1 MTMLLPRLSPMFL
14 AAILAPSTALGQL
27 QSPDAF
33 LGRDLGSA
41 FTPHHRVEAYFQH
54 VADNAETTELV
65 HYGHSYEG
73 RPLLYAVVSSRANM
87 AALESIRLANLQ
99 RARLAEGTPD
109 ADGPAL
115 VWLSYNV
122 HGNEAVGT
130 EAAMQTLFDLADSS
144 NARTQ
149 GWLADTV
156 VILDPCLNPDGRAR
170 YVGFYNSTVGRVPN
184 PRPEAREHREPWPG
198 GRTNH
203 YYFDLNRDWAWG
215 TQLETRQRLEHFR
228 RWMPHIH
235 VDFHEQSV
243 DSPYYFAPAAE
254 PYHEAIT
261 PWQRELQHII
271 GRNHARYFDREGW
284 LYFTRQVY
292 DLFYPGYGDTWPM
305 FNGAIGM
312 TYEQGGSGRAGLQV
326 ITAESDT
333 LTLEDRIRHHHAT
346 GLSTIEVASLQRER
360 ILREFAAFFSGPGN
374 PGRSGAF
381 VLKPRSGDALAA
393 LARHLDMQGIAYSSV
408 TETHTADGYAYA
420 SGEET
425 RFTLAPG
432 DMVVSASQPLGVL
445 ARVLFE
451 PESMLSDS
459 LSYDITGWSLPY
471 VYGLEAYA
479 VAEEPRGLSRGWQ
492 QSPPEVPESGRPAA
506 YVAEWASFE
515 DARLLASMLAAG
527 IRVRF
532 SEVPFTVAGRSYGPG
547 TLIMTRGSNAAAGD
561 SFDLVIRQAAADL
574 DQPVFAVESTMV
586 TEGVDFGSADVPYI
600 RRPRVGIVAD
610 GAASSAS
617 LGELWHFFDRQLVY
631 PVALIHSDDFGSVHL
646 YNYDVLILPS
656 GSYGDLLTEET
667 LADVHDW
674 IRAGGK
680 LIALESAARHLAG
693 RKGFSLEERP
703 GADDTTATVRTYA
716 SRDREAISND
726 IPGAIFRVSL
736 DATHPLAFGY
746 GQDYFTLRRNEQAFE
761 YLKDGWNV
769 GVLGEEARLS
779 GFAGAKAAGPLENS
793 LLFGVEEVGRGEIVY
808 LLDNP
813 IYRGF
818 WYGGRLML
826 ANAVF
831 LVGQRTKAEF

>member
-1 MTMLLPRLSPMFL
+1 MIMLTSRLSARLL
-14 AAILAPSTALGQL
+14 AAILAPCAAFGQL

-33 LGRDLGSA
+33 LGRELGSA
-41 FTPHHRVEAYFQH
+41 FTPHHRVVAYFEH
-54 VADNAETTELV
+54 VADIAQNVEIV
-65 HYGHSYEG
+65 QYGHTYEG

-99 RARLAEGTPD
+99 RAQLAAGTPD
-109 ADGPAL
+109 AAGPSL

-122 HGNEAVGT
+122 HGNEAVST

-149 GWLADTV
+149 GWLSNTV
-156 VILDPCLNPDGRAR
+156 VFLDPCLNPDGRER
-170 YVGFYNSTVGRVPN
+170 YVGFYNRTAGRVPN
-184 PRPEAREHREPWPG
+184 PRPEAREHHEPWPG

-261 PWQRELQHII
+261 PWQRELQYII
-271 GRNHARYFDREGW
+271 GRNHARYFDEEGW
-284 LYFTRQVY
+284 LYFTRQVF

-312 TYEQGGSGRAGLQV
+312 TYEQGGSGRAGLQI
-326 ITAESDT
+326 ITAEADT

-346 GLSTIEVASLQRER
+346 GLSTIEVASVQRER
-360 ILREFAAFFSGPGN
+360 ILREFAAYFAESGKS
-374 PGRSGAF
+374 GRFGAY

-393 LARHLDMQGIAYSSV
+393 LARHLDMQGIAYGRV
-408 TETHTADGYAYA
+408 TQTHAANGYAYA

-425 RFTLAPG
+425 NFMLAPG

-445 ARVLFE
+445 TRVLFE

-479 VAEEPRGLSRGWQ
+479 VAEEPPGISLGWQ
-492 QSPPEVPESGRPAA
+492 RRPPDIPESDRPAA

-527 IRVRF
+527 VRVRF
-532 SEVPFTVAGRSYGPG
+532 AEIPFAVAGRSYGRG
-547 TLIMTRGSNAAAGD
+547 TLIITRGSNAAVGD
-561 SFDLVIRQAAADL
+561 NFDRIVRQAAAEL
-574 DQPVFAVESTMV
+574 GQPLFAVESTMV
-586 TEGVDFGSADVPYI
+586 TEGVDFGSADVPHI
-600 RRPRVGIVAD
+600 RRPRVGMVAD
-610 GAASSAS
+610 GAASSGS
-617 LGELWHFFDRQLVY
+617 LGELWHYFDRQLVY
-631 PVALIHSDDFGSVHL
+631 PVTLIHSDDFGSVHL
-646 YNYDVLILPS
+646 YNYDVLILPG
-656 GSYGDLLTEET
+656 GSYSDLLTEGI
-667 LADVHDW
+667 LADVSDW

-680 LIALESAARHLAG
+680 LIALEGAARHLAG
-693 RKGFSLEERP
+693 RHGFSLKQRKRP
-703 GADDTTATVRTYA
+703 EDTTATVRTYA
-716 SRDREAISND
+716 ARAREAISKD

-746 GQDYFTLRRNEQAFE
+746 GQDYFTLRRDEQAFE

-769 GVLGEEARLS
+769 GVLREDSRLS
-779 GFAGAKAAGPLENS
+779 GFAGARAVRPLENS
-793 LLFGVEEVGRGEIVY
+793 LLFGVEELGRGEVVY

-818 WYGGRLML
+818 WYSGRLML

-831 LVGQRTKAEF
+831 LVGQRTQADF